1 MRRIATLVTAVA
13 LLAFAPVP
21 LRARSEAQGLA
32 PHSIFVTIL
41 DARGTPLRDLAPAD
55 FIVREGGQPREV
67 ATATLAT
74 DPLAIALVIDTSKPQ
89 IGRDLPIRDI
99 RAGLT
104 AFVQAIYAANPAS
117 TISLMDISG
126 AAVKTVSDTSK
137 PDQMLKAVSRV
148 VTSQRS
154 SGVLLE
160 GLTDTGKDLA
170 KAKTPRRAIVVLSF
184 DAPEAS
190 TMQPRDAAMAVQKSG
205 AMFWAVVIG
214 SGSSATREVMFEN
227 LPGLTGGRRLS
238 AVEAT
243 ALTGMLGQVA
253 DALTGQ
259 YEVTFQ
265 GAGTDPAGLQAGARK
280 GTMVLRAPWVR

>member
-1 MRRIATLVTAVA
+1 
-13 LLAFAPVP
+13 
-21 LRARSEAQGLA
+21 
-32 PHSIFVTIL
+32 
-41 DARGTPLRDLAPAD
+41 
-55 FIVREGGQPREV
+55 
-67 ATATLAT
+67 
-74 DPLAIALVIDTSKPQ
+74 
-89 IGRDLPIRDI
+89 
-99 RAGLT
+99 
-104 AFVQAIYAANPAS
+104 
-117 TISLMDISG
+117 
-126 AAVKTVSDTSK
+126 
-137 PDQMLKAVSRV
+137 MLKAVGRI

-205 AMFWAVVIG
+205 AMFWAVVVG
-214 SGSSATREVMFEN
+214 SGSSANREVMFEN

-243 ALTGMLGQVA
+243 SLTAMLGQVA

-265 GAGTDPAGLQAGARK
+265 GAGTNPASLQAGAKR
-280 GTMVLRAPWVR
+280 GITVLRAPWMR